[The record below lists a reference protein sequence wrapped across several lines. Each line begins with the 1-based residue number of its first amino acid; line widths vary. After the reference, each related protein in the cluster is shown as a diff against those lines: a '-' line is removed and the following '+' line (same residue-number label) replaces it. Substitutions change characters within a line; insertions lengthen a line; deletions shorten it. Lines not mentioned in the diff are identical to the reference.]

1 MATEARSTFALRTES
16 LTGLHWLAIALA
28 FITGAIHLYLAA
40 SFIPEPMGFAFL
52 VAALGFFGAIVAV
65 LVDYRRKLVYLLG
78 IPFTAGQIPAWY
90 VVNAPDFSAMGIGDK
105 VVQVLLIVV
114 IAMLY
119 RQAS

>member
-1 MATEARSTFALRTES
+1 MASESGIASRLQTGS

-40 SFIPEPMGFAFL
+40 SFVPEAMGFAFL
-52 VAALGFFGAIVAV
+52 VAALGFFGGIVAV
-65 LVDYRRKLVYLLG
+65 LVDYRRRLIYLLG

-114 IAMLY
+114 IVALY
-119 RQAS
+119 RRES